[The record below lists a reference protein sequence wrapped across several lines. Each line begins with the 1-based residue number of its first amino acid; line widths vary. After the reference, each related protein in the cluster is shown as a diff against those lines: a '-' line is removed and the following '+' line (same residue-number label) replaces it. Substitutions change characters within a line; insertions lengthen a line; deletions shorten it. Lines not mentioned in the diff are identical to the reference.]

1 MRFAS
6 AVSGAPD
13 PEAMTQELLDGVR
26 DVLPGS
32 CHLAALF
39 FTGPLSEAAPEMAD
53 RLREGLGA
61 ETFLGVSCES
71 IIGRD
76 QEIEMRPAASLLVG
90 HLPDVRLR
98 PFHIGHDEWP
108 ALLSEDEL
116 LQQRVGSGEDHRGQ
130 LVIGDPFST
139 PIDELLGTLD
149 RTLRTPTFGGMASAA
164 RQPGGNVLI
173 LNDQTYTSGCIGVG
187 FGGNVRIDTVVS
199 QGCRPIGEPMVVTR
213 SEQNVIFELGRR
225 PALEA
230 AQAMLQRLSDS
241 EKQML
246 RGGLLLGV
254 VINEYQDRFGRG
266 DFLVRSLM
274 GADPESGALVVGDMV
289 RAGQTVQ
296 FHVRDADTAHE
307 DLEALLEPQASLSAP
322 AGALMFSCNGRG
334 SRMFAVPNHDA
345 AVTLGVLPD
354 LPLAGFFAM
363 GELGPVGGRSFIHG
377 HTASIALFRS
387 A

>member
-6 AVSGAPD
+6 AISGAPD
-13 PEAMTQELLDGVR
+13 ADAITQELLDGVR
-26 DVLPGS
+26 NVLPGP

-39 FTGPLSEAAPEMAD
+39 FTGPLTEAAAGIASQ
-53 RLREGLGA
+53 LRVELGA
-61 ETFLGVSCES
+61 EALVGVSCES
-71 IIGRD
+71 IIGCD
-76 QEIEMRPAASLLVG
+76 QEIETRPAASLLVG
-90 HLPDVRLR
+90 HLPGVQLR
-98 PFHIGHDEWP
+98 PFHIGREEWSGLLGDDERM
-108 ALLSEDEL
+108 
-116 LQQRVGSGEDHRGQ
+116 QQRIGTGDDHRGQ
-130 LVIGDPFST
+130 LIIGDPFST
-139 PIDELLGTLD
+139 PVDELLETLD
-149 RTLRTPTFGGMASAA
+149 RTLKVSTFGGMASAA

-173 LNDQTYTSGCIGVG
+173 LNDQAYDSGCIGIG
-187 FGGNVRIDTVVS
+187 FGGEVRIDTVVS

-213 SEQNVIFELGRR
+213 SEQNVVFELGRR

-230 AQAMLQRLSDS
+230 AQTMLQRLSDS
-241 EKQML
+241 EKEML

-254 VINEYQDRFGRG
+254 VINEYQDRFNRG

-274 GADPESGALVVGDMV
+274 GADPESGALVIGDIV

-296 FHVRDADTAHE
+296 FHVRDAETARE
-307 DLEALLEPQASLSAP
+307 DLLALLEPQAALSTP
-322 AGALMFSCNGRG
+322 AGALIFSCNGRG

-345 AVTLGVLPD
+345 AATLGVLPD